1 MTRTGLFQFVRHH
14 DVPEFHLRGWMVV
27 DDLGARH
34 GLWSVLMW
42 HCECGGVK
50 P

>member
-1 MTRTGLFQFVRHH
+1 MTRTGLFQFVRHQ
-14 DVPEFHLRGWMVV
+14 DVPEFHQRGWMVV
-27 DDLGARH
+27 DDLGHRH

-42 HCECGGVK
+42 HCECGGAQ